1 MSASTRFEIQA
12 FVKGLKEVEQLKNTI
27 KKLSNTAKPAALD
40 ITKLRTAANKLG
52 RQSDATEN
60 ELRTQIAVLT
70 DLRANVSL
78 TSQRYRVFTRDI
90 QKAEAALA
98 KAAITS
104 KKSSLTFRGAAKGLG
119 AIAGAGV
126 FGGAEGA
133 IGAGIGVAMGGPTA
147 ALAGGAIGAQVG
159 MLRQSISEVAQ
170 YNAALERQRKALKLV
185 INDTNRYSESQA
197 FLSAKSKELAI
208 PQDVI
213 VRQFTA
219 LTASVKGAGGSV
231 EDAKDAFEAIAA
243 GIRGTGGNLEDMK
256 AAMTATSQVFS
267 KGKVSAEEL
276 RQQLGERLPGA
287 FTIFAESM
295 GKTPAELDKAL
306 EGGKVTLQDFMVF
319 ADKLFAKYGENAKI
333 LAQGPEAA
341 GDRLAT
347 SMSEFKDALGEI
359 LGPIGAQFQTVFT
372 AIVED
377 ITAAIE
383 AFNRFMGLGLDNA
396 ITKAENQLARAQERL
411 SELDGDD
418 PRTRAQRTRIMQD
431 LIQAQN
437 RLNELKEKEEKI
449 NGETEK
455 SLRDIKGTGMSTY
468 DALKKGAGSYLA
480 SIKSLAEELAT
491 VTENIFKKME
501 DQLVQFITKGKLDF
515 QEFASSIIAELTR
528 VFVRTQIM
536 KPLTSWFEG
545 LSFFGGG
552 TTNAKGNV
560 YGSNGIVPFAKGGVV
575 NKPTLFPFSKGT
587 GLMGEAGPE
596 AIMPLKR
603 SQDGR
608 LGVEAAMGRYSGSG
622 STTVNY
628 TGPVMNFNGDDY
640 VPRSAVTDIIN
651 AAANRGASIGEAR
664 TLSSLRNSRSRR
676 SNLGL

>member
-1 MSASTRFEIQA
+1 
-12 FVKGLKEVEQLKNTI
+12 
-27 KKLSNTAKPAALD
+27 
-40 ITKLRTAANKLG
+40 
-52 RQSDATEN
+52 
-60 ELRTQIAVLT
+60 
-70 DLRANVSL
+70 
-78 TSQRYRVFTRDI
+78 
-90 QKAEAALA
+90 
-98 KAAITS
+98 
-104 KKSSLTFRGAAKGLG
+104 
-119 AIAGAGV
+119 
-126 FGGAEGA
+126 
-133 IGAGIGVAMGGPTA
+133 
-147 ALAGGAIGAQVG
+147 
-159 MLRQSISEVAQ
+159 
-170 YNAALERQRKALKLV
+170 
-185 INDTNRYSESQA
+185 
-197 FLSAKSKELAI
+197 
-208 PQDVI
+208 
-213 VRQFTA
+213 
-219 LTASVKGAGGSV
+219 
-231 EDAKDAFEAIAA
+231 
-243 GIRGTGGNLEDMK
+243 
-256 AAMTATSQVFS
+256 
-267 KGKVSAEEL
+267 
-276 RQQLGERLPGA
+276 
-287 FTIFAESM
+287 M

-455 SLRDIKGTGMSTY
+455 SLRSIKDTGTSTY
-468 DALKKGAGSYLA
+468 EALKKGAGSYLA
-480 SIKSLAEELAT
+480 SIKSVAEELAT
-491 VTENIFKKME
+491 VTEYIFKKME
-501 DQLVQFITKGKLDF
+501 DQLVQFITKGKLNF
-515 QEFASSIIAELTR
+515 QEFASSIIEELTR
-528 VFVRTQIM
+528 VFIRTQIM
-536 KPLTSWFEG
+536 KPFTSWFSG
-545 LSFFGGG
+545 LSIFSGGVG
-552 TTNAKGNV
+552 PNAKGNV
-560 YGSNGIVPFAKGGVV
+560 YGSNGIVPFAYGGVV
-575 NKPTLFPFSKGT
+575 DKPTLFPFSKGT

-603 SQDGR
+603 GPSGR

-640 VPRSAVTDIIN
+640 VPRSAVGDIIN
-651 AAANRGASIGEAR
+651 AAASQGAKAGENR
-664 TLSSLRNSRSRR
+664 TLSTLKNSRSAR
-676 SNLGL
+676 SRLGM